1 MFQQKD
7 NVSDNS
13 ICNAKAIN
21 HVCLAVK
28 NIEAS
33 IALYSKMFGVAT
45 PKIQI
50 MLDQKVK
57 AAMVN
62 VGNTNLEFIEP
73 IDGEGGVAKF
83 INNKGEGIHHIC
95 FEVENIE
102 SSIEQLKKAKVKLID
117 SQPRQGL
124 DGMIAF
130 IHPKATGNVLIEL
143 VETPSSDIKG

>member
-95 FEVENIE
+95 FEVENIGE
-102 SSIEQLKKAKVKLID
+102 LEAFLTDGLRTLLNSDQKISNIPNLSELHKENINYFFHTRISSRK
-117 SQPRQGL
+117 
-124 DGMIAF
+124 
-130 IHPKATGNVLIEL
+130 
-143 VETPSSDIKG
+143 

>member
-1 MFQQKD
+1 
-7 NVSDNS
+7 
-13 ICNAKAIN
+13 
-21 HVCLAVK
+21 
-28 NIEAS
+28 
-33 IALYSKMFGVAT
+33 
-45 PKIQI
+45 